1 MVWFVIGYLF
11 LFVFRP
17 FEYWPVL
24 ATIRIERVYM
34 LFLMTAVFLWR
45 HRKHKPHPVNSTLF
59 AFFSAMLLSS
69 LFAFRMQEA
78 YWASFDYF
86 KLIVFYYIIVL
97 TLNDEEQM
105 KKFIIAYLAVM
116 FLYVGKSAWE
126 FFVND
131 RHMWRMGLRRMIG
144 IDTTYGDP
152 NSFAASI
159 AYSLPFLWAMLK
171 QKSLSFMTRK
181 MLWAYGILA
190 GTCIV
195 FTGSRSGMVTA
206 LLFLFLVLFGASRKV
221 LGVTLVLVMLAFT
234 WNYMPEEYQVRFK
247 SIFVKGIAPKGADA
261 SAEGRIGGLKQ
272 GIHLFGKYPLLG
284 IGPGNFK
291 YGWETM
297 PVGGSAHNLYGEL
310 LGELG
315 GVGFLAFLFLVG
327 VIIKTHRGITRET
340 GLRLSGLPPD
350 APPGEKERLLFL
362 RYVSVASVQ
371 ALVLLLFNGNFG
383 HNLYRYNWLWIGA
396 LGVLSAW
403 FLQRKADRKS
413 AVPLFA
419 PGIRPGT
426 PTGTPM
432 KKAPGRK
439 AL

>member
-1 MVWFVIGYLF
+1 MLWLVVGYLF

-17 FEYWPVL
+17 FEYWPAL
-24 ATIRIERVYM
+24 AAVRLERVYM
-34 LFLMTAVFLWR
+34 LFLMTAVFLWS
-45 HRKHKPHPVNSTLF
+45 HRKHKPHPVNTALF

-69 LFAFRMQEA
+69 LFAFKMQEA
-78 YWASFDYF
+78 YQASFDYF

-97 TLNDEEQM
+97 TLRDEEQM

-131 RHMWRMGLRRMIG
+131 RHMWRMGIRRMIG
-144 IDTTYGDP
+144 VDTTYGDP

-159 AYSLPFLWAMLK
+159 AYSLPFLWAMIK
-171 QKSLSFMTRK
+171 QKGLPLLTRK
-181 MLWAYGILA
+181 MLWAYGVLA
-190 GTCIV
+190 VTCIV

-206 LLFLFLVLFGASRKV
+206 LLFVFLVLFGASRKV
-221 LGVTLVLVMLAFT
+221 LGLTLVLVMLAFT
-234 WNYMPEEYQVRFK
+234 WNTMPVEYQVRFK
-247 SIFVKGIAPKGADA
+247 SVFVKGIAPKGADE
-261 SAEGRIGGLKQ
+261 SAEGRLSGLKQ
-272 GIHLFGKYPLLG
+272 GIRLFGTYPLLG

-291 YGWETM
+291 YGWEAV

-315 GVGFLAFLFLVG
+315 GVGFLTFLFLVG
-327 VIIKTHRGITRET
+327 TILKTHRRVTRET

-350 APPGEKERLLFL
+350 APPGEKSRLLLL

-371 ALVLLLFNGNFG
+371 TMVLLLFNGNFG
-383 HNLYRYNWLWIGA
+383 HNLYRYNWLWLGA

-403 FLQRKADRKS
+403 FLQRKTEKTGV
-413 AVPLFA
+413 VPLFA
-419 PGIRPGT
+419 PG
-426 PTGTPM
+426 
-432 KKAPGRK
+432 APAGAAPRS
-439 AL
+439 ALRRNAR